1 MGAKDSPLPSGR
13 DASWYCSS
21 AGLPA
26 RAGSPF
32 GYATKTAAMSMPIRA
47 VFNASTARDRS
58 RLVSRLPSLPGLL
71 LSVIGLLLV
80 GMGGTPWKKR
90 PPLLSPIVC
99 TISST
104 YRSIYAHL
112 LGYIRLFT
120 RRCSLRRHI
129 SGG

>member
-1 MGAKDSPLPSGR
+1 MVTSGSEMGAKDSPLPSGR

-26 RAGSPF
+26 RAGSAF

-58 RLVSRLPSLPGLL
+58 RLVSPLPSLPGLL

-80 GMGGTPWKKR
+80 GIGGHPLEKKGRLSSPRRVHHRFYIGVYTP
-90 PPLLSPIVC
+90 
-99 TISST
+99 
-104 YRSIYAHL
+104 
-112 LGYIRLFT
+112 IRLFT
-120 RRCSLRRHI
+120 SRCSLRRHI
-129 SGG
+129 S